1 MVIVPHETAF
11 ASAIDTVNVGV
22 LGCVTVGV
30 LVVVLVPLFDLACP
44 CPLEETPDEEE
55 LVELEDDDVDELVDE
70 LVPFFPAPSFPRV
83 PPTFLPISVH
93 ETSAG

>member
-30 LVVVLVPLFDLACP
+30 LVVVLLLLFDLACP

-55 LVELEDDDVDELVDE
+55 LGELDELDDVDELVDE
-70 LVPFFPAPSFPRV
+70 LVPFFPAPPFLLPR
-83 PPTFLPISVH
+83 P
-93 ETSAG
+93 